1 MLIKTDGKFGVEEF
15 NKFMVETFKPAVLE
29 FNGACGKSP
38 ESVNDVETAA
48 KFIVN
53 ESKRVAEE
61 CEETIKAFKE
71 NAREERL
78 DGVVDVYWTSIQLQN
93 LLLSFREK
101 FGVDELNIAM
111 SELPY
116 DDVLWFHLASSQADV
131 AISVGQGNIFSGHLI
146 ANASIVIIEN
156 NKQKYTKNKDVA
168 DDWATKMTDGC
179 YIQQNEFN
187 GQTYYC
193 IKRKSD
199 DYIVKPYTYKAVD
212 LKSLGGV

>member
-15 NKFMVETFKPAVLE
+15 NKFINETLKPAVLE

-38 ESVNDVETAA
+38 ESVKSVKQAA
-48 KFIVN
+48 TFIVN
-53 ESKRVAEE
+53 ESKRVVEE

-71 NAREERL
+71 NNHTERL

-93 LLLSFREK
+93 LLLVFREK
-101 FGVDELNIAM
+101 FGVEEFNIAM

-116 DDVLWFHLASSQADV
+116 DDVLWFHLASQQASL
-131 AISVGQGNIFSGHLI
+131 AIYVGQGNLFSGHLI

-156 NKQKYTKNKDVA
+156 NKQKYTTDKEVA
-168 DDWATKMTDGC
+168 ADWEKQMPEGC
-179 YIQQNEFN
+179 YIQTNVYKDV
-187 GQTYYC
+187 TYYC

-212 LKSLGGV
+212 LKNLGGH